1 MLKFKEEFFNEQRAQ
16 ELAQLIIAGS
26 KDIYE
31 RFGHWL
37 KDYVVINE
45 NICTVDFSTFLEM
58 SKMGN
63 FYYITAR
70 DEAGNLVGCSTY
82 FLTSHLH
89 ARQVL
94 VATNNFFYIKKPLK
108 INALLDFTEK
118 SATFK
123 GANFYE
129 FSVNIRN
136 NKMHKFLKKHRNY
149 NPTEVMFSKKLESI

>member
-1 MLKFKEEFFNEQRAQ
+1 MLKFKEEFFNEQRAT
-16 ELAQLIIAGS
+16 ELAQLIISGT

-31 RFGHWL
+31 KYGHWL

-45 NICTVDFSTFLEM
+45 NVCTVDFSTFLEM
-58 SKMGN
+58 QRNGN
-63 FYYITAR
+63 FFYITAR
-70 DEAGNLVGCSTY
+70 DENGILVGCSTY

-108 INALLDFTEK
+108 INALLEFTEK
-118 SATFK
+118 SASFK

-136 NKMHKFLKKHRNY
+136 TKMHKFLKNHRKY
-149 NPTEVMFSKKLESI
+149 SPSEVVFNKKLESI